1 MYCNQLQYTQL
12 SIMSNTTKIENMCYV
27 YILLEK
33 VIDVAIIAAPLLR
46 YFRETSRAKRIET
59 DAARLAL
66 EVRKKGFTVMRSAK
80 APVVFANFHQRI
92 LTRGSG
98 ELLAG
103 LDEACG
109 VWTAG

>member
-1 MYCNQLQYTQL
+1 M
-12 SIMSNTTKIENMCYV
+12 
-27 YILLEK
+27 YILFEK

-46 YFRETSRAKRIET
+46 YFRETSREKRIEIN
-59 DAARLAL
+59 AARLAL
-66 EVRKKGFTVMRSAK
+66 EVRKKGCTVMRSAK

-98 ELLAG
+98 ELLSG
-103 LDEACG
+103 LDCGPG